1 MKKKLYTLL
10 VLIPVF
16 AACREDKLQDF
27 EDPIGTVYFYID
39 EKKEVAAILYSIFYS
54 IEDKVVVKVRTSFSG

>member
-27 EDPIGTVYFYID
+27 EDSDLSYRFCVF
-39 EKKEVAAILYSIFYS
+39 LY
-54 IEDKVVVKVRTSFSG
+54 R

>member
-27 EDPIGTVYFYID
+27 EDPIGSVYFYID
-39 EKKEVAAILYSIFYS
+39 EKKEVDEILYSFIYS
-54 IEDKVVVKVRTSFSG
+54 L

>member
-27 EDPIGTVYFYID
+27 EDPIGSVYF
-39 EKKEVAAILYSIFYS
+39 LY
-54 IEDKVVVKVRTSFSG
+54 R

>member
-27 EDPIGTVYFYID
+27 EDPIGSVYFYID
-39 EKKEVAAILYSIFYS
+39 EKKEVVYIIFLYNLIS
-54 IEDKVVVKVRTSFSG
+54 